1 MPELPEVHTTVT
13 GLNKVLPRLTIID
26 VWTDLATGSHTSPH
40 LSTSHK
46 DKNFF
51 ASFKRDVTG
60 AKVISVKRRAKNIL
74 INIETAKTKG
84 GTKGVEK
91 TILIHMKMTG
101 HMMVGNYVLGKQ
113 KEKGKKE
120 IEIWEPAPTEKN
132 EALRDPYNRF
142 LHVVFTLS
150 NGKHVVLSDV
160 RKFAKM
166 TLLDTAELPTSI
178 HLKHLGPEPLEKGF
192 TEKMFTERLMKKP
205 RGKIKIV
212 LLDQT
217 VIAGIGN
224 IYSDEMLFLAG
235 IHPFSIVEK
244 IPKKLMKPLYK
255 GMIAVLE
262 KGIDF
267 GGDSTSDYRD
277 ITGNRGKFQSA
288 HNVYRRAGKPCPKRD
303 CKGTIE
309 KLPFGGRSAHFCPVH
324 QKLYI

>member
-1 MPELPEVHTTVT
+1 MPELPEVHTTVS
-13 GLNKVLPRLTIID
+13 GLQKTLPGLRITD
-26 VWTDLATGSHTSPH
+26 VWTDLANGNHTSPH
-40 LSTSHK
+40 LKTSHK

-51 ASFKRDVTG
+51 ALFKKHVVG
-60 AKVISVKRRAKNIL
+60 AKVISVTRRAKNIL
-74 INIETAKTKG
+74 IHIETASTKTGAKNYS
-84 GTKGVEK
+84 KNQK
-91 TILIHMKMTG
+91 TVLIHMKMTG
-101 HMMVGNYVLGKQ
+101 HMMVGKYVLDTK
-113 KEKGKKE
+113 KKE
-120 IEIWEPAPTEKN
+120 WIPSPTEKN
-132 EALRDPYNRF
+132 NALRDPYNRF

-166 TLLDTAELPTSI
+166 TLVDTADLATSI
-178 HLKHLGPEPLEKGF
+178 HLKHLGPEPLDKSF
-192 TEKMFTERLMKKP
+192 TEKIFVERLMEKP

-244 IPKKLMKPLYK
+244 IPKKLISLLYK
-255 GMIAVLE
+255 GMITVLK

-288 HNVYRRAGKPCPKRD
+288 HNVYRCAGKPCPRRG

-324 QKLYI
+324 QKLYS